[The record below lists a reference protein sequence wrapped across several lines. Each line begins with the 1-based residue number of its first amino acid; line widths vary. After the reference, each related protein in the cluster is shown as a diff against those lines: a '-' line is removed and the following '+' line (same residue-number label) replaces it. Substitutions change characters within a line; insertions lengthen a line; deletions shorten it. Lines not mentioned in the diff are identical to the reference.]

1 MKSSDVRWDCWV
13 KARVYE
19 ERQGPKHQSKS
30 TQSNKTKS
38 SVSLWAHLSMYGLF
52 SCLIMQAG
60 IVISLSSLFPLFTL
74 PYTPATIVTSITIS
88 FLNHILAALALAIDP
103 LFPRH
108 IYMS

>member
-1 MKSSDVRWDCWV
+1 MCVGTVGLRH
-13 KARVYE
+13 E
-19 ERQGPKHQSKS
+19 F
-30 TQSNKTKS
+30 TKS
-38 SVSLWAHLSMYGLF
+38 VSAQSTKASAHKATKLNPVLAFGAHLSMYGLF
-52 SCLIMQAG
+52 SCLIEQAG